1 MAIRTAT
8 AAITLTDLADG
19 QSSVSAFLTNENH
32 TFAANDA
39 GVVSD
44 ATRRDFSC
52 SVKVFVGGSEQQFT
66 TSSPSAGQFTI
77 GSIAAVSGWEFLV
90 SQTNGFDIGG
100 GVTKDAGVIYT
111 DAVGTPTSA
120 VIIVPI
126 TYNNNG
132 TTGSFNLELSVNRIQ
147 DGAGGTVIKMVP
159 SSQMFSAN
167 ADGVLNGSQA
177 SSTILFDIAGNPGEL
192 AYETSLNGAPFVAQT
207 ATSTDAGGI
216 SGFDTDASG
225 AFSTGTLPNNL
236 VSNSRLQISPSNL
249 GDGAETLSVR
259 VVGEQ
264 GKDAV
269 TFAKVRSGRAAI
281 YVEVTANGPTVFRN
295 NSGDPVTLT
304 ASVFDA
310 NDGSQLTDGVGGVSI
325 AYDWEWVTGEQVYVG
340 ASDLEV
346 QTDASG
352 TPSTSGRAANGVAFN
367 TSQVIVGPSDIPDT
381 GVPISI
387 RCVATVTT
395 P

>member
-52 SVKVFVGGSEQQFT
+52 NVKVFVGGSAQTFT
-66 TSSPSAGQFTI
+66 TGTPSAGQFTI
-77 GSIAAVSGWEFLV
+77 GSISAVSGWEFQV

-100 GVTKDAGVIYT
+100 GVTKDAGTIYA
-111 DAVGTPTSA
+111 DAVGVPSSA
-120 VIIVPI
+120 SIVVPV

-132 TTGSFNLELSVNRIQ
+132 TVGSFNLELSVNRIQ

-167 ADGVLNGSQA
+167 ADGELLSGQSA
-177 SSTILFDIAGNPGEL
+177 STILFDIAGNPGEL
-192 AYETSLNGAPFVAQT
+192 SYETSLDGAPFQSQT
-207 ATSTDAGGI
+207 ATSADAGGI
-216 SGFDTDASG
+216 SGFDNDASG

-236 VSNSRLQISPSNL
+236 NSNARLEIQPSNL
-249 GDGAETLSVR
+249 GDSAETLSVR
-259 VVGEQ
+259 VSGEQ

-269 TFAKVRSGRAAI
+269 TFAKVRAGRAAV

-304 ASVFDA
+304 ANVFDA
-310 NDGSQLTDGVGGVSI
+310 NDGSQLTDGVGGVTI
-325 AYDWEWVTGEQVYVG
+325 AYDWEFVTGEQVFV
-340 ASDLEV
+340 ATDSLEV

-352 TPSTSGRAANGVAFN
+352 APLSVGRSANGVAFN
-367 TSQVIVGPSDIPDT
+367 TNQVIVSPSNIPDT